1 MSGKGKQP
9 RVKGNLKPTSSSRAA
24 DLLGGDMSAINAFKA
39 NPALAFSQLS
49 RPTPL
54 SSPKSTPER
63 TPTPSADIE
72 QIDGRLAAQIKR
84 LGKNDS
90 TTKIRA
96 LFELKSY
103 ASEHTWET
111 GLEGMMLAWPPL
123 FKRHIFDPD
132 RRVRVAVAGVHS
144 VLVKRC
150 GKRLAPNL
158 KPLIGAWVASFY
170 DPHREVGKASRL
182 AFELVFPESKRT
194 EAYAYCLKDI
204 LEFAQDNIVN
214 QTKESLSDPRFS
226 DAEEMRAKYE
236 HIVGASFGALA
247 LVIEEVPMERL
258 VEEQAAFDEL
268 LGNKEAMAF
277 VGGGGG
283 GGESTAFIR
292 RSVYRLIRTI
302 MLKCP
307 ELVRD
312 TYRVMGQALLSNCF
326 AEADPNA
333 HGDMWDAVLL
343 LTKNYP
349 QAWAPEEEGSGGKK
363 AKSVANRLFEFLGSG
378 KCRLAPTISYPSILA
393 LLANLPSAIVDDMS
407 FQTAFSDA
415 LWKGASATG
424 AEPGSRAYHQ
434 ENVGFVSA
442 ICECFS
448 FLWTRTLKSP
458 TDHSLAVGKAAAK
471 EVDRLWHFYLQH
483 AESFE
488 EMAVPIV
495 KLYGKIDMLSMK
507 YAPELLEK
515 VWTHASWFALQRVI
529 GDGTHAIVYLISQIM
544 QITGAAMVADSAR
557 KLVVGFCLLAVQSED
572 KAVAQRLIQTLSQ
585 LAPDVVFQEG
595 FSAKFSARLEGIGSQ
610 QEAID
615 LVVSRAQYQAATSVA
630 SAAQGI
636 DAFIESS
643 LQPAAGEAGLRV
655 VGGVLAA
662 VAESDLAKANAE
674 WRREARM
681 PLLEQALVS
690 GVPSLPSG
698 ADDVLSSS
706 VGAPSAA
713 LIRVYG
719 QVLVAYF
726 RGTEYIGT
734 QAANK
739 LFSWTCQV
747 FQLYYEMQWSRNV
760 TQSVN
765 LEAWTGATYEVLSVW
780 ITLSRDEMA
789 GPRFIRHWLEQ
800 PAGSLG
806 LLFDFATVSSGEGS
820 EEEEGSM
827 RGKVYPQ
834 ARRCWAA
841 AEAQVGK
848 LGMGMQL
855 AQALSTAIS
864 GDVCD
869 LRAAKDPRH
878 LARLAHAV
886 YSRLCSAEQRAQLAH
901 AWAVDPRP
909 WLLAIDGDAQAA
921 GASAEV
927 YLAALSAAGS
937 SGLRQAVD
945 DHAGV
950 SRSFHTLT
958 HWTVTATK
966 KVAGPAFDVFGL
978 SRLAR
983 HAMFAAEFVRL
994 SSVDLLC
1001 NEAEEVAGF
1010 ILNMTLAFVLL
1021 RESLH
1026 NAAASDNDDDQKNL
1040 GVVRVDG
1047 DSRLYGRVSGAAQ
1060 CIQDIVSTLLGCVM
1074 PDRRDPS
1081 RWLAV
1086 LAQHA
1091 VGQSDSSEDV
1101 WARVVSLCV
1110 ARSSEGVWALVL
1122 GTLAE
1127 WAQWT
1132 QPLDSADV
1140 ESALADPLA
1149 RHIEKP
1155 IEALPAALLVVV
1167 ARAASLRRRCGG
1179 APAMRSAL
1187 LDWVKHVGNEMER
1200 CSGSPAGL
1208 LRLVGGLELLA
1219 ELVPENA
1226 GLDAVTVAKVV
1237 RILLAVPDILAS
1249 SAADARAALP
1259 LVLAA
1264 LAVLQRL
1271 AEGKPLLD
1279 DECAT
1284 ALGRLCLR
1292 WIANAECDAV
1302 LAAASRAVGALALAT
1317 RGSAGPVLRQL
1328 GDQLL
1333 DACVLSDR
1341 PLHDGVRALSVL
1353 ARCSH
1358 VAVPAFDRLY
1368 PVLANA
1374 MPRLAV
1380 ELIRLILSGDDL
1392 AEYMAGHLDSLVRL
1406 IATAAKSLRDLGVP
1420 LEEFAEAMEGDEYIR
1435 CAGLRLLLSLLLA
1448 ALCANAMDGERLDE
1462 LAEKV
1467 RPVFDDALPWVCA
1480 LLGLGNNP
1488 AAGGGFNARMWD
1500 ISEGLDWPSWV
1511 DELARN
1517 PGGEQVCRVLA
1528 YHLLCR
1534 LAWAFPATL
1543 RSWWTGLSQ
1552 AFRGTSIA
1560 VEAFMAR
1567 NVCPLV
1573 IENEIKRIRQQL
1585 NNDEPLVESLEL
1597 CDLDMPERKPTAIA
1611 KVLEEYDEATVR
1623 PSATQVTLTYTVD
1636 DNTLEVVVKIPPAYP
1651 LALPVF
1657 ESLRRVAVNEKRWR
1671 CWLVAAQTQMA
1682 RNCRVDEAC
1691 AHVLGNIGAHF
1702 AGVEDCAICYSAVG
1716 VLDNT
1721 LPGKQCKICKNKFH
1735 RMCLFKWFST
1745 SNQSACPLCRN
1756 LF

>member
-1 MSGKGKQP
+1 MGKGKQP

-49 RPTPL
+49 RPTTL
-54 SSPKSTPER
+54 SSPSPTPEK
-63 TPTPSADIE
+63 TPGID
-72 QIDGRLAAQIKR
+72 QIDGRLASQIKR

-90 TTKIRA
+90 TTKMRA

-158 KPLIGAWVASFY
+158 KPLIGPWVASFY

-194 EAYAYCLKDI
+194 EAYAYCLKEI
-204 LEFAQDNIVN
+204 LDFAQDNIVS
-214 QTKESLSDPRFS
+214 QTKESLSDPRFA

-236 HIVGASFGALA
+236 HVVGASFGALA
-247 LVIEEVPMERL
+247 LVVEEVPKDRL

-277 VGGGGG
+277 VGGS
-283 GGESTAFIR
+283 ESATYIR
-292 RSVYRLIRTI
+292 RSVYRLIRII

-312 TYRVMGQALLSNCF
+312 TYRVMAQALLSNCF

-349 QAWAPEEEGSGGKK
+349 QAWVSDEGGKK
-363 AKSVANRLFEFLGSG
+363 AKSVASRLFEFLGSG

-407 FQTAFSDA
+407 FQTAFGDA

-434 ENVGFVSA
+434 ENVGLVSA

-448 FLWTRTLKSP
+448 FLWARTLKSS
-458 TDHSLAVGKAAAK
+458 TDNSLAVGKAASK

-483 AESFE
+483 SESFE

-495 KLYGKIDMLSMK
+495 KLYGKIDLLSIK

-529 GDGTHAIVYLISQIM
+529 GDGAHPIVYLITQIM
-544 QITGAAMVADSAR
+544 QLTGGVLVADSAR

-572 KAVAQRLIQTLSQ
+572 KAVAQRLIQILSQ

-615 LVVSRAQYQAATSVA
+615 LVISRAQYLADTSVA
-630 SAAQGI
+630 SAAQSI

-643 LQPAAGEAGLRV
+643 LQPTAGESGLRMV
-655 VGGVLAA
+655 AALLAA
-662 VAESDLAKANAE
+662 VSESDLAKTNAE
-674 WRREARM
+674 WKREARM

-690 GVPSLPSG
+690 RLPSLPDG

-706 VGAPSAA
+706 VGAPLAA

-719 QVLVAYF
+719 QVLLPFF
-726 RGTEYIGT
+726 RGIELISTR
-734 QAANK
+734 AANR
-739 LFSWTCQV
+739 LFAWTCQV
-747 FQLYYEMQWSRNV
+747 FQLYYEMQWTRNV

-765 LEAWTGATYEVLSVW
+765 LEAWTGATCEVLSVW
-780 ITLSRDEMA
+780 ITLSRDETG
-789 GPRFIRHWLEQ
+789 GPRFMQNWLEQ

-806 LLFDFATVSSGEGS
+806 LLFDFATATAGEGG
-820 EEEEGSM
+820 EEEGSM
-827 RGKVYPQ
+827 RAKVYPQ

-848 LGMGMQL
+848 LGMSMQL

-864 GDVCD
+864 SDVCD

-886 YSRLCSAEQRAQLAH
+886 YSRLCPKEQRAQLAH

-909 WLLAIDGDAQAA
+909 WASAIDGDAQAA
-921 GASAEV
+921 GMSSDT
-927 YLAALSAAGS
+927 YLAAICASGS

-950 SRSFHTLT
+950 TRSFHTLT
-958 HWTVTATK
+958 HWTATAPSQ
-966 KVAGPAFDVFGL
+966 APGPAFDLFGL

-983 HAMFAAEFVRL
+983 HAMFATELVRLSNLDVQGPGAAEFV
-994 SSVDLLC
+994 
-1001 NEAEEVAGF
+1001 
-1010 ILNMTLAFVLL
+1010 LNMTLAFVLL
-1021 RESLH
+1021 RESLL
-1026 NAAASDNDDDQKNL
+1026 ADSEKGL

-1047 DSRLYGRVSGAAQ
+1047 DPRLYARVDGAAQ
-1060 CIQDIVSTLLGCVM
+1060 AIQDIVSTLLGSIIT
-1074 PDRRDPS
+1074 DTRDSS
-1081 RWLAV
+1081 RWLAI

-1091 VGQSDSSEDV
+1091 VGQGDSEGV
-1101 WARVVSLCV
+1101 WPSVVSMCV
-1110 ARSSEGVWALVL
+1110 ARSSESAWALVL

-1132 QPLDSADV
+1132 QPLHSADV
-1140 ESALADPLA
+1140 ESMLADPLA
-1149 RHIEKP
+1149 RHIETP
-1155 IEALPAALLVVV
+1155 VDSAPHAALLVIV
-1167 ARAASLRRRCGG
+1167 ARAANLRLRCAS

-1187 LDWVKHVGNEMER
+1187 LDCVKHVGNDIER
-1200 CSGSPAGL
+1200 CSGTPLAL
-1208 LRLVGGLELLA
+1208 LRVVAGLELLA
-1219 ELVPENA
+1219 ELLPGHA
-1226 GLDAVTVAKVV
+1226 DLDSVTTAKIV
-1237 RILLAVPDILAS
+1237 RILLAVPD
-1249 SAADARAALP
+1249 
-1259 LVLAA
+1259 VLAA
-1264 LAVLQRL
+1264 SGSDRASLPMSLATLVVLQRF
-1271 AEGKPLLD
+1271 AECAQLD
-1279 DECAT
+1279 DESAGSL
-1284 ALGRLCLR
+1284 ARLCLR
-1292 WIANAECDAV
+1292 WIANAECDAL
-1302 LAAASRAVGALALAT
+1302 LAASARAVAALAQ
-1317 RGSAGPVLRQL
+1317 SAKGPVMRQL

-1333 DACVLSDR
+1333 DTCVLSDR
-1341 PLHDGVRALSVL
+1341 PLHDGVHTLSVL
-1353 ARCSH
+1353 VRCNH
-1358 VAVPAFDRLY
+1358 MPVPSFDRLY

-1380 ELIRLILSGDDL
+1380 ELLLLIISGDL
-1392 AEYMAGHLDSLVRL
+1392 AEYMAEHLDSLVRL
-1406 IATAAKSLRDLGVP
+1406 VATASKSLRDLGVP
-1420 LEEFAEAMEGDEYIR
+1420 LDEFAEAMEGDEYIR

-1448 ALCANAMDGERLDE
+1448 ALCANAMDMEQLDQ
-1462 LAEKV
+1462 LAEKI
-1467 RPVFDDALPWVCA
+1467 RPVLDDALPWVCA

-1488 AAGGGFNARMWD
+1488 AEAGGFSPKMWD
-1500 ISEGLDWPSWV
+1500 ISDLDWPSWI
-1511 DELARN
+1511 DELTQN
-1517 PGGEQVCRVLA
+1517 PGGEQVFRVLS
-1528 YHLLCR
+1528 YHLIYR
-1534 LAWAFPATL
+1534 LTWAFPATL

-1560 VEAFMAR
+1560 VEGFMAKY
-1567 NVCPLV
+1567 VCPMI
-1573 IENEIKRIRQQL
+1573 IETEIKRIRQQV
-1585 NNDEPLVESLEL
+1585 NNEEPEDDTV
-1597 CDLDMPERKPTAIA
+1597 RKPTAIT

-1623 PSATQVTLTYTVD
+1623 PSSTQVTLTYTVD
-1636 DNTLEVVVKIPPAYP
+1636 DSTLEILVKVPPTYP
-1651 LALPVF
+1651 LSLPVF

-1682 RNCRVDEAC
+1682 RNCRLDSAC
-1691 AHVLGNIGAHF
+1691 AQVLGNIGAHF

-1721 LPGKQCKICKNKFH
+1721 LPGKQCKTCKNKFH
-1735 RMCLFKWFST
+1735 RMCLFKWFNT
-1745 SNQSACPLCRN
+1745 SNQSTCPLCRN

>member
-49 RPTPL
+49 RPTTL
-54 SSPKSTPER
+54 SSPSPTPEK
-63 TPTPSADIE
+63 TPGID
-72 QIDGRLAAQIKR
+72 QIDGRLASQIKR

-90 TTKIRA
+90 TTKMRA

-158 KPLIGAWVASFY
+158 KPLIGPWVASFY

-194 EAYAYCLKDI
+194 EAYAYCLKEI
-204 LEFAQDNIVN
+204 LDFAQDNIVS
-214 QTKESLSDPRFS
+214 QTKESLSDPRFA

-236 HIVGASFGALA
+236 HVVGASFGALT
-247 LVIEEVPMERL
+247 LVVEEVPKDRL

-268 LGNKEAMAF
+268 LGNKQAVAF
-277 VGGGGG
+277 VGGG
-283 GGESTAFIR
+283 ESTTYIR
-292 RSVYRLIRTI
+292 RSVYRLIRII

-312 TYRVMGQALLSNCF
+312 TYRVMAQALLSNCF

-349 QAWAPEEEGSGGKK
+349 QAWVSDEGGKK
-363 AKSVANRLFEFLGSG
+363 AKSVASRLFEFLGSG

-407 FQTAFSDA
+407 FQTAFGDA

-434 ENVGFVSA
+434 ENVGLVSA

-448 FLWTRTLKSP
+448 FLWARTLKSS
-458 TDHSLAVGKAAAK
+458 TDNSLAVGKAASK

-483 AESFE
+483 SESFE

-495 KLYGKIDMLSMK
+495 KLYGKIDLLSIK

-529 GDGTHAIVYLISQIM
+529 GDGAHAIVYLITQIM
-544 QITGAAMVADSAR
+544 QLTGGVLVADSAR

-572 KAVAQRLIQTLSQ
+572 KAVAQRLIQILSQ

-615 LVVSRAQYQAATSVA
+615 LVVSRAQYLSDTSVA
-630 SAAQGI
+630 SAAQSI

-643 LQPAAGEAGLRV
+643 LQPTAGESGLRMV
-655 VGGVLAA
+655 AALLAA
-662 VAESDLAKANAE
+662 VSESDLAKTNAE

-690 GVPSLPSG
+690 GLPSLPDG

-719 QVLVAYF
+719 QVLLPFF
-726 RGTEYIGT
+726 RGTELIST
-734 QAANK
+734 RAANR
-739 LFSWTCQV
+739 LFAWTCQV
-747 FQLYYEMQWSRNV
+747 FQLYYEMQWTRNV

-765 LEAWTGATYEVLSVW
+765 LEAWTGATCEVLSVW
-780 ITLSRDEMA
+780 ITLSRDETG
-789 GPRFIRHWLEQ
+789 GPRFVQNWLEQ

-806 LLFDFATVSSGEGS
+806 LLFDFATATAGEGG
-820 EEEEGSM
+820 EEEGSM
-827 RGKVYPQ
+827 RAKVYPQ

-864 GDVCD
+864 SDVCD

-886 YSRLCSAEQRAQLAH
+886 YSRLCPKEQRAQLAH

-909 WLLAIDGDAQAA
+909 WASAIAGDAQAA
-921 GASAEV
+921 GMSSDT
-927 YLAALSAAGS
+927 YLSAICASGS

-950 SRSFHTLT
+950 TRSFHTLT
-958 HWTVTATK
+958 HWTATASSQ
-966 KVAGPAFDVFGL
+966 APSPAFDVFGL

-983 HAMFAAEFVRL
+983 HAMFATEFVRL
-994 SSVDLLC
+994 SSLDVQGPDV
-1001 NEAEEVAGF
+1001 AEFV
-1010 ILNMTLAFVLL
+1010 LNMTLAFVLL
-1021 RESLH
+1021 RESLL
-1026 NAAASDNDDDQKNL
+1026 ADSEKGP

-1047 DSRLYGRVSGAAQ
+1047 DPRLYARVDGAAQ
-1060 CIQDIVSTLLGCVM
+1060 AIQDIVSTLLGSIIT
-1074 PDRRDPS
+1074 DTRDSS
-1081 RWLAV
+1081 RWLAI

-1091 VGQSDSSEDV
+1091 VGQGDLEGV
-1101 WARVVSLCV
+1101 WPSVVSMCV
-1110 ARSSEGVWALVL
+1110 ARSSESAWALVL

-1132 QPLDSADV
+1132 QPLHSADV
-1140 ESALADPLA
+1140 ESTLADPLA
-1149 RHIEKP
+1149 RHIEAP
-1155 IEALPAALLVVV
+1155 VDSAPHAALLVIV
-1167 ARAASLRRRCGG
+1167 ARAANLRLRCAS

-1187 LDWVKHVGNEMER
+1187 LDCVKHVGNDIER
-1200 CSGSPAGL
+1200 CSGTPLAL
-1208 LRLVGGLELLA
+1208 LRVVAGLELLA
-1219 ELVPENA
+1219 ELVPGHA
-1226 GLDAVTVAKVV
+1226 DLDSVTTAKIV
-1237 RILLAVPDILAS
+1237 RILLAVPD
-1249 SAADARAALP
+1249 
-1259 LVLAA
+1259 VLAA
-1264 LAVLQRL
+1264 SGSDRASLPMSLATLVVLQRF
-1271 AEGKPLLD
+1271 AECAQLD
-1279 DECAT
+1279 DESAGSL
-1284 ALGRLCLR
+1284 ARLCLR
-1292 WIANAECDAV
+1292 WIANAECDAL
-1302 LAAASRAVGALALAT
+1302 LAASARAVAALAQ
-1317 RGSAGPVLRQL
+1317 SAKGPVMRQL

-1333 DACVLSDR
+1333 DTCILSDR
-1341 PLHDGVRALSVL
+1341 PLHDGVHTLSVL
-1353 ARCSH
+1353 VRCNH
-1358 VAVPAFDRLY
+1358 MPVPSFDRLY

-1380 ELIRLILSGDDL
+1380 ELLLLIISGDL
-1392 AEYMAGHLDSLVRL
+1392 AEYMAENLESLVRL
-1406 IATAAKSLRDLGVP
+1406 VATASKSLRDLGVP
-1420 LEEFAEAMEGDEYIR
+1420 LDEFAEAMEGDEYIR

-1448 ALCANAMDGERLDE
+1448 ALCADAMDVEQLDQ
-1462 LAEKV
+1462 LAEKI
-1467 RPVFDDALPWVCA
+1467 RPVLDDALPWICA

-1488 AAGGGFNARMWD
+1488 AEAGGFSPKMWD
-1500 ISEGLDWPSWV
+1500 ISELDWPSWV
-1511 DELARN
+1511 DELTQN
-1517 PGGEQVCRVLA
+1517 PGGEQVFRVLA
-1528 YHLLCR
+1528 YHLIYR
-1534 LAWAFPATL
+1534 LTWAFPATL

-1560 VEAFMAR
+1560 VEGFMAKY
-1567 NVCPLV
+1567 VCPMI
-1573 IENEIKRIRQQL
+1573 IETEIKRIRQQV
-1585 NNDEPLVESLEL
+1585 NNEEPEDDTV
-1597 CDLDMPERKPTAIA
+1597 RKPTAIT

-1623 PSATQVTLTYTVD
+1623 PSSTQVTLTYTVD
-1636 DNTLEVVVKIPPAYP
+1636 DSTLEILVKVPPTYP
-1651 LALPVF
+1651 LSLPVF

-1682 RNCRVDEAC
+1682 RNCRLDSAC
-1691 AHVLGNIGAHF
+1691 AQVLGNIGAHF

-1721 LPGKQCKICKNKFH
+1721 LPGKQCKTCKNKFH
-1735 RMCLFKWFST
+1735 RMCLFKWFNT
-1745 SNQSACPLCRN
+1745 SNQSTCPLCRN